1 MKLRIHA
8 TWALASVCLSV
19 VACSAQQDETEP
31 SESLSSDLSL
41 SGTTFTAAQSKWTT
55 HIRDSVVPRLAGTQ
69 AERARRAAIVT
80 WWALKEGVL
89 DKQPSP
95 YRHNLCTRNG
105 KDVTLGDLE
114 ICAPGSTWQ
123 VGISGIQLPNVTD
136 AAVIATAQ
144 SLYPGKSLASILGS
158 IAQAA
163 GIDPAST
170 TGKAIVAST
179 GRLQASWLLRDPAIG
194 ITMQVPF
201 ADDCVNGGPGWC
213 YGFWP
218 EAQTFASSLSRIQR
232 VIGDLQTYFTTAAP
246 PPGGGGSDPCA
257 NATLGDGAYCATYF
271 SATAEAKTLLS
282 CVGKKTAN
290 TTTCSNG
297 CQRMPDGQDDKCAA
311 AAASSV
317 RAAMMT
323 RAEAWRAA
331 KMPYCGAT
339 PGNFDGICGKTC
351 TERQTASLLKPEW
364 NIYRSDCSGYV
375 SFVWQL
381 AFEDGH
387 RTWGFAPFNDEGPAF
402 SEVIA
407 PSALQP
413 GDVLNS
419 ATPDIFKQH
428 IILFAGWVDQANG
441 YARTL
446 EEANCDADLVDT
458 PKRKLVI
465 NKDGSVSLE
474 GRAFWPVRKIGVP

>member
-1 MKLRIHA
+1 MKLRIRA

-19 VACSAQQDETEP
+19 VACSGSPEETEP
-31 SESLSSDLSL
+31 SGEVSSDLSL

-55 HIRDSVVPRLAGTQ
+55 HIRDVVVPRLAGTQ

-89 DKQPSP
+89 DAQPSP
-95 YRHNLCTRNG
+95 YKHNLCTRSG
-105 KDVTLGDLE
+105 KDVRIGDLE

-123 VGISGIQLPNVTD
+123 VGLSGIQMPNVTD
-136 AAVIATAQ
+136 GQVIAAAQ
-144 SLYPGKSLASILGS
+144 AIYPGKSLQAILGS

-163 GIDPAST
+163 GLDPAST
-170 TGKAIVAST
+170 TGQAIVAST
-179 GRLQASWLLRDPAIG
+179 GRLQASWLARDPAVG
-194 ITMQVPF
+194 ITLNVPF
-201 ADDCVNGGPGWC
+201 ADDCVNGGPSWC

-218 EAQTFASSLSRIQR
+218 EAQTFASSLARIQR
-232 VIGDLQTYFTTAAP
+232 VIGDLQTYFSTAP
-246 PPGGGGSDPCA
+246 TPGTDPCA
-257 NATLGDGAYCATYF
+257 NATLGNGDYCATYF
-271 SATAEAKTLLS
+271 SATADAKTLLT
-282 CVGKKTAN
+282 CVDKKTAQS
-290 TTTCSNG
+290 TTCANG
-297 CQRMPDGQDDKCAA
+297 CARMPDGQDDKCASTPA
-311 AAASSV
+311 VVSDV

-339 PGNFDGICGKTC
+339 PGGWDGICGKTC

-375 SFVWQL
+375 SFVWQI
-381 AFEDGH
+381 AYENGH
-387 RTWGFAPFNDEGPAF
+387 RTWGFAPFNEEGPAF

-407 PSALQP
+407 ASALQP

-419 ATPDIFKQH
+419 ATSDRFAQH
-428 IILFAGWVDQANG
+428 IILFAGWVDKPNG

-446 EEANCDADLVDT
+446 EEANCSADLVDS
-458 PKRKLVI
+458 PKRKLVF
-465 NKDGSVSLE
+465 NANGSVSLE
-474 GRAFWPVRKIGVP
+474 GRAFWPVRKKGVL